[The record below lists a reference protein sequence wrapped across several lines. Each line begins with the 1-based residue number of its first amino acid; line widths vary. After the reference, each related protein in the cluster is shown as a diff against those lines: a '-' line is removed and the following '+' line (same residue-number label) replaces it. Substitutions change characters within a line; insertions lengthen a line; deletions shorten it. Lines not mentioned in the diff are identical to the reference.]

1 MPSAEEVMPRI
12 YLFSIIL
19 AVLLALIFGDTQ
31 FLFNTKPII
40 IWGKEISL
48 NTQIIISGL
57 TVLIILTLLSLG
69 LVEKIVTLFKVSKRA
84 EKKKEMAVKK

>member
-1 MPSAEEVMPRI
+1 MPRI

-31 FLFNTKPII
+31 FLFDSKPAV

-48 NTQIIISGL
+48 NSQIIISGL
-57 TVLIILTLLSLG
+57 TVLIIVSLFSLSL
-69 LVEKIVTLFKVSKRA
+69 VERIIMLFKERKRR

>member
-1 MPSAEEVMPRI
+1 MPRI
-12 YLFSIIL
+12 YLLSIIS

-31 FLFNTKPII
+31 FLLDPKPFT

-48 NTQIIISGL
+48 NTQIIITGL
-57 TVLIILTLLSLG
+57 TILIILTLLVLG
-69 LVEKIVTLFKVSKRA
+69 LMEKIGRFFKDSKKA

>member
-57 TVLIILTLLSLG
+57 TVLIILTLFSLG
-69 LVEKIVTLFKVSKRA
+69 LLEKIVTLFRESKRA

>member
-19 AVLLALIFGDTQ
+19 AVSLALIFGDTQ
-31 FLFNTKPII
+31 FLFNTKPVV

-69 LVEKIVTLFKVSKRA
+69 LVERIVTLFKESKRA

>member
-1 MPSAEEVMPRI
+1 MPRI

-31 FLFNTKPII
+31 FLFNTKLVI

>member
-1 MPSAEEVMPRI
+1 MSSAEEVMPRI
-12 YLFSIIL
+12 YLSSIIL

-31 FLFNTKPII
+31 FLFNTKPVI

-69 LVEKIVTLFKVSKRA
+69 LVEKIGTLFRESKKA
-84 EKKKEMAVKK
+84 KKKKEMAVKK

>member
-19 AVLLALIFGDTQ
+19 AVLLALMFGDTQ
-31 FLFNTKPII
+31 FLFDTKPIT
-40 IWGKEISL
+40 IWKKEVSL

-69 LVEKIVTLFKVSKRA
+69 LVEKIVTLFRESKRA

>member
-1 MPSAEEVMPRI
+1 MPRI

-31 FLFNTKPII
+31 FLFDTKPII

-69 LVEKIVTLFKVSKRA
+69 LVEKIVILFKKSKRL

>member
-1 MPSAEEVMPRI
+1 MPRI

-31 FLFNTKPII
+31 FLFNTKLVI

-69 LVEKIVTLFKVSKRA
+69 LVEKIVNLFRESKRA

>member
-1 MPSAEEVMPRI
+1 MPRI

-31 FLFNTKPII
+31 FLFDTKPII
-40 IWGKEISL
+40 IWEKEISL

-57 TVLIILTLLSLG
+57 TVLIILALLSLG
-69 LVEKIVTLFKVSKRA
+69 IVEKIVSLFRESKRA
-84 EKKKEMAVKK
+84 EKKKEMAEKK

>member
-1 MPSAEEVMPRI
+1 MPSAEEVMTRI

-19 AVLLALIFGDTQ
+19 AVLLALTFGNTQ
-31 FLFNTKPII
+31 FLFDTKLIV
-40 IWGKEISL
+40 IWEKEISL

-69 LVEKIVTLFKVSKRA
+69 LVEKIVTLFRESKRA

>member
-12 YLFSIIL
+12 YLFSIISAL
-19 AVLLALIFGDTQ
+19 LLALIFGDTQ
-31 FLFNTKPII
+31 FLFNTKPVII
-40 IWGKEISL
+40 LGKEISL

-69 LVEKIVTLFKVSKRA
+69 LLDKIVTLFRESKRA

>member
-1 MPSAEEVMPRI
+1 MPRI
-12 YLFSIIL
+12 YLLSIIL

-31 FLFNTKPII
+31 FLLDPKPIS

-57 TVLIILTLLSLG
+57 TSLIILALLALG
-69 LVEKIVTLFKVSKRA
+69 LMEKIGRLFNKSKKA

>member
-1 MPSAEEVMPRI
+1 MPRI

-31 FLFNTKPII
+31 FLFNTKPVI

-57 TVLIILTLLSLG
+57 TVLIVLTLLSLS
-69 LVEKIVTLFKVSKRA
+69 LVEKIVTLFRESKKA

>member
-19 AVLLALIFGDTQ
+19 AVLLALIFSDTQ
-31 FLFNTKPII
+31 FLFDTKPII
-40 IWGKEISL
+40 IWEKEISL

-57 TVLIILTLLSLG
+57 TVLIILALLSLG
-69 LVEKIVTLFKVSKRA
+69 IVEKIVSLFRESKRP

>member
-1 MPSAEEVMPRI
+1 MSSAEEVMPRI

-69 LVEKIVTLFKVSKRA
+69 LVEKIVTLFRESKRA

>member
-31 FLFNTKPII
+31 FLFNTKPVI

>member
-1 MPSAEEVMPRI
+1 MPRI
-12 YLFSIIL
+12 YLLSIIL

-31 FLFNTKPII
+31 FLFDPKPVTV
-40 IWGKEISL
+40 WGKEISL

-57 TVLIILTLLSLG
+57 TVLIILTMLALG
-69 LVEKIVTLFKVSKRA
+69 LMEKMGRLFKDSKKA

>member
-1 MPSAEEVMPRI
+1 MPRI

-31 FLFNTKPII
+31 FLFDTKPII
-40 IWGKEISL
+40 IWEKEISL

-57 TVLIILTLLSLG
+57 TVLIILALLSLG
-69 LVEKIVTLFKVSKRA
+69 IVEKIVSLFRESKRA

>member
-31 FLFNTKPII
+31 FLFNSKPVI

-69 LVEKIVTLFKVSKRA
+69 LVEKIVTLFKESKRA